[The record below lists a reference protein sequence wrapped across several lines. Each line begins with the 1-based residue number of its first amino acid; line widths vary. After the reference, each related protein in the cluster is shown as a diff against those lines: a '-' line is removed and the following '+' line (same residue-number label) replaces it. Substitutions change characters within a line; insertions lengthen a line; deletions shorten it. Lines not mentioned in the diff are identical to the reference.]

1 MRIAL
6 ILFLSCWSLVA
17 APLLAQT
24 DSLPTIS
31 YLKPEE
37 FEIGGIRVTG
47 GVYSDPTAI
56 QNIFGLKIGQTVRV
70 PGPEIDKGIRA
81 LWKLRLFTSID
92 VLQERVQGS
101 LIFLEI
107 RVAERANLT
116 TYNFAGVRKGD
127 HSDLNPIVNRYLLK
141 GSIVTDAAIA
151 NTVAGIQKYYREKG
165 FFDSKVVITE
175 SPDSIRPNGVRLK
188 IDIDKGKKVR
198 IQSIAF
204 TGTIV
209 KHSKLRSRM
218 KKTRTRKRI
227 LASSKFLPDAY
238 ETDKIAVINYLNTKG
253 HRDAVILNDT
263 IWRDRKG
270 RLMIQIDMDEGPR
283 YFYRNITWKG
293 NTIHDTK
300 TLNNVLGIK
309 RGDVYNAEL
318 LQTRLSFSQD
328 SRDVSSLYMDDGYL
342 FFNVDPVETTA
353 DSDSIDL
360 ELRVF
365 EGPQATIDRVVIKGN
380 DRTHEHV
387 IRRELR
393 TRPGQKFSRSD
404 IIRSQREISNLG
416 YFNQENIGIN
426 TPVNRERGTVD
437 IEYTVEEKPTDQ
449 LELSAGWGGF
459 GVIGTLGVS
468 FNNFSVRNI
477 RDRSTWNPLPQGDG
491 QRLSLRG
498 QTNGRFYQ
506 AYNLSF
512 TEPWLGGKKPN
523 SLTVGGAYT
532 RWADG
537 NFFSRDQTITGFF
550 GIYNVFASFG
560 TRLKWPDDNFLFNA
574 TLEHQVLQLK
584 NYQRSQFVRLP
595 DTTGWFNNLNLQLSL
610 TRTTVSDPMYP
621 RSGST
626 FSLITQITPP
636 YSLFTDR
643 NYSELPTK
651 ERFKWL
657 EYHKWRVNAEWFVN
671 PWNKLVIRSSA
682 KIGVIG
688 GYNSQI
694 GVPPFERFVVGGD
707 GLTNQNV
714 GITGFDIISMRGYE
728 VGDIPASDIGGTVFN
743 KYTLQVRYPLSL
755 SPTSTIYVHSFVEG
769 ANAWANIKTYNPFE
783 LRRSAGV
790 GLRVFLPMFGL
801 LGFDYGFGFDRT
813 NVPANARWTQY
824 GDFNIIL
831 GFEPD

>member
-1 MRIAL
+1 MQ
-6 ILFLSCWSLVA
+6 
-17 APLLAQT
+17 AQT
-24 DSLPTIS
+24 DTLPIIS
-31 YLKPEE
+31 YSKPEE
-37 FEIGGIRVTG
+37 YEIGGIKVTG
-47 GVYSDPTAI
+47 CIYSDPTAV
-56 QNIFGLKIGQTVRV
+56 QNIFGLKVGQTVRV

-92 VLQERVQGS
+92 VMQERVQGS
-101 LIFLEI
+101 LIFLDI

-116 TYNFAGVRKGD
+116 TYSFAGVRKGD
-127 HSDLNPIVNRYLLK
+127 HSDLTPIVNRYLLK
-141 GSIVTDAAIA
+141 GSIVTDAAKA
-151 NTVAGIQKYYREKG
+151 NAVAGIQKHYLEKG
-165 FFDSKVVITE
+165 FFDSKVTITE
-175 SPDSIRPNGVRLK
+175 TPDSTRPNGVKLK
-188 IDIDKGKKVR
+188 IDINKGKRVR
-198 IQSIAF
+198 IQDITF
-204 TGTIV
+204 TGTSF
-209 KHSKLRSRM
+209 KQTKLRGRM
-218 KKTRTRKRI
+218 KKTRTRKRF

-238 ETDKIAVINYLNTKG
+238 ESDKLAVIDYLNTKG
-253 HRDAVILNDT
+253 HRDAVIVRDT
-263 IWRDRKG
+263 TWRDPKG
-270 RLMIQIDMDEGPR
+270 RLMIRIDLNEGPK
-283 YFYRNITWKG
+283 YYYRQITWKG

-300 TLNNVLGIK
+300 TLNNRLGIK
-309 RGDVYNAEL
+309 RGDVYNADL
-318 LQTRLSFSQD
+318 LQARLTFSQD
-328 SRDVSSLYMDDGYL
+328 GRDVSSLYMDDGYL
-342 FFNVDPVETTA
+342 FFNVDPVETTVEG
-353 DSDSIDL
+353 DSIDL
-360 ELRVF
+360 ELRIF

-404 IIRSQREISNLG
+404 IIRSQREIANLG

-437 IEYTVEEKPTDQ
+437 IEYTVEEKANDQ

-468 FNNFSVRNI
+468 FNNFSLRNI

-537 NFFSRDQTITGFF
+537 NFFSRNQTITGFF

-560 TRLKWPDDNFLFNA
+560 TRLIWPDDNFLFNA

-584 NYQRSQFVRLP
+584 NYQRMQFVQLP

-610 TRTTVSDPMYP
+610 TRSTISDPMYP

-626 FSLITQITPP
+626 FSLIAQVTPP
-636 YSLFTDR
+636 YSLFNNRD
-643 NYSELPTK
+643 YSNLPTR
-651 ERFKWL
+651 ERFRWL

-671 PWNKLVIRSSA
+671 PWNKLVVRSSA

-688 GYNSQI
+688 MYNQQI
-694 GVPPFERFVVGGD
+694 GVPPFERFVLGGD

-714 GITGFDIISMRGYE
+714 GLTGFDIISMRGYE
-728 VGDIPASDIGGTVFN
+728 PSDIPASDNGAAAFN
-743 KYTLQVRYPLSL
+743 KFTLQVRYPLSL
-755 SPTSTIYVHSFVEG
+755 NPSSTIYAHTFVEG
-769 ANAWANIKTYNPFE
+769 ANAWSSVKSYNPFE
-783 LRRSAGV
+783 LKRSAGV
-790 GLRVFLPMFGL
+790 GLRFFLPMFGL
-801 LGFDYGFGFDRT
+801 LGFDYGFGFDRNLPPGT
-813 NVPANARWTQY
+813 RWTQY
-824 GDFNIIL
+824 GDFNIVL